1 MAEKKEICRS
11 IKLTESINTAALSIT
26 DQIRLLFSRAVNNDE
41 AELDARTKYNV
52 ENARRKSALSNLL
65 TKAIDRM
72 QELGESKV
80 TIGVSSE
87 FLPYID
93 EVTDSKRGLGRY
105 YDIEVWKKDLP
116 QTIRYRF
123 TVVISKR
130 V

>member
-1 MAEKKEICRS
+1 MAEKKEVCRS
-11 IKLTESINTAALSIT
+11 IKLTENINTAALSIT
-26 DQIRLLFSRAVNNDE
+26 DQLRLLFSRATNNDE

-52 ENARRKSALSNLL
+52 ENARRMSALNNLL
-65 TKAIDRM
+65 TKAVDRM

-93 EVTDSKRGLGRY
+93 DVVDAKRGLGRY
-105 YDIEVWKKDLP
+105 YDIEVRKKDLP
-116 QTIRYRF
+116 HTIRHKF

-130 V
+130 I